1 MGVKCFVFL
10 SSIKV
15 NGEGTQIGRSFC
27 ADNMPSPQDP
37 YRISKLE
44 AELGLMEI
52 AAKTGM
58 EVVIIRPPLVY
69 GPGGRAN
76 FLSMMP

>member
-1 MGVKCFVFL
+1 
-10 SSIKV
+10 
-15 NGEGTQIGRSFC
+15 
-27 ADNMPSPQDP
+27 MPSPQDP